1 MWKIFFTYRD
11 KSKCTVKGKGIITPE
26 LAVKVRF
33 NTRKDKT
40 IWEIKFINKFR
51 SLQKCKEMK
60 SREKKQKEKKIGMY
74 RSGLCY
80 RKGNNVP
87 DRITA

>member
-1 MWKIFFTYRD
+1 M
-11 KSKCTVKGKGIITPE
+11 G
-26 LAVKVRF
+26 
-33 NTRKDKT
+33 NQ
-40 IWEIKFINKFR
+40 FINKFR

-60 SREKKQKEKKIGMY
+60 SREKKQKRKEVGMY

>member
-40 IWEIKFINKFR
+40 IWEIKFIRNFEVCRNAKR
-51 SLQKCKEMK
+51 
-60 SREKKQKEKKIGMY
+60 
-74 RSGLCY
+74 
-80 RKGNNVP
+80 
-87 DRITA
+87 